1 MKQVRVVHVV
11 EALGG
16 GGLERVVATLVRHA
30 APRYAAEVLALAGE
44 GRVADELRASG
55 ATVRAL
61 ALRDYY
67 PRSVLRTARA
77 LVSARAELVHTHGHF
92 AGVAARLAARLVG
105 VGAVI
110 HHLHTSD
117 DSLKPRHRR
126 LERLLGAITQSV
138 VCCSDAVARHAAGD
152 LALPGRLLAVIHNGI
167 DPAPRVERAEALRL
181 LADPPGPVVGCVGSL
196 TPHKGQAVLLRAFAA
211 AVAHKVAAHPGAPAT
226 LVLVGDGGERRALEE
241 EAARLGV
248 GDRVRFT
255 GERADARRLLAGF
268 DLFVAPSI
276 GREGLSLATLEA
288 MDAGVPVVASRL
300 GGLIEV
306 VEEGCTGLL
315 VPAGDA
321 PALASAMT
329 SILARPDRGRAL
341 GAAGHRRV
349 EREFRA
355 AAMVARIES
364 LYEVALERNVR
375 AA

>member
-16 GGLERVVATLVRHA
+16 GGLERIVATLVRHA
-30 APRYAAEVLALAGE
+30 APRYAAQVLTLAGE
-44 GRVADELRASG
+44 GPVADELRASG

-77 LVSARAELVHTHGHF
+77 LVAARAELVHSHGHF

-105 VGAVI
+105 IGAVI

-126 LERLLGAITQSV
+126 LERLLGAFTRKV
-138 VCCSDAVARHAAGD
+138 VCCSDAVARHAARD
-152 LALPGRLLAVIHNGI
+152 LALPGRLIEVIRNGI
-167 DPAPRVERAEALRL
+167 DPAPRIERAEALRL
-181 LADPPGPVVGCVGSL
+181 LGDPPGPVVGCVGSL

-211 AVAHKVAAHPGAPAT
+211 AVAQPVAARPGTPAT

-241 EAARLGV
+241 QAAGLGV
-248 GDRVRFT
+248 GERVRFM

-268 DLFVAPSI
+268 DLFAAPSI

-300 GGLIEV
+300 DGLIEV
-306 VEEGCTGLL
+306 VDEGRTGLL
-315 VPAGDA
+315 VPEGDA
-321 PALASAMT
+321 AALAAAMT
-329 SILARPDRGRAL
+329 ATLARPDRGRAL
-341 GAAGHRRV
+341 GEEGQRRV

-355 AAMVARIES
+355 AAMVGRVES

>member
-16 GGLERVVATLVRHA
+16 GGLERIVATLVRHA
-30 APRYAAEVLALAGE
+30 APRYAAQVLALAGE
-44 GRVADELRASG
+44 GPVADELRASG

-77 LVSARAELVHTHGHF
+77 LVAARAELVHSHGHF
-92 AGVAARLAARLVG
+92 AGVAARLAARLIG

-126 LERLLGAITQSV
+126 LERLLGAITRNV
-138 VCCSDAVARHAAGD
+138 VCCSDAVARHAARD
-152 LALPGRLLAVIHNGI
+152 LALPARLLAVIRNGI

-181 LADPPGPVVGCVGSL
+181 LGDPPDPVVGCVGSL

-211 AVAHKVAAHPGAPAT
+211 AVARPVAARPGLPAT

-241 EAARLGV
+241 QASGLGV
-248 GDRVRFT
+248 GDRVRFM
-255 GERADARRLLAGF
+255 GARADARRLLSGF

-288 MDAGVPVVASRL
+288 MDAGIPVVASRL
-300 GGLIEV
+300 DGLIEV
-306 VEEGCTGLL
+306 VDDGRTGIL
-315 VPAGDA
+315 VPEGDA
-321 PALASAMT
+321 AALAAAMT
-329 SILARPDRGRAL
+329 ATLARSDRGRAL
-341 GAAGHRRV
+341 GEEGRRRV

-355 AAMVARIES
+355 AAMVARVES

>member
-11 EALGG
+11 EALGR
-16 GGLERVVATLVRHA
+16 GGLERIVATLVRHA

-44 GRVADELRASG
+44 GPVADELRASG

-67 PRSVLRTARA
+67 PRAVLRTARA
-77 LVSARAELVHTHGHF
+77 LVGARAELVHSHGHF

-126 LERLLGAITQSV
+126 LERLLGTITRSV
-138 VCCSDAVARHAAGD
+138 VCCSDAVARHAAED
-152 LALPGRLLAVIHNGI
+152 LGLPARLLAVVRNGI
-167 DPAPRVERAEALRL
+167 EPAPRIERAEALGL
-181 LADPPGPVVGCVGSL
+181 LGDPPGPVVGCVGSL

-211 AVAHKVAAHPGAPAT
+211 AVAPAAAHPGSPAT
-226 LVLVGDGGERRALEE
+226 LVLVGDGGERRALEDQ
-241 EAARLGV
+241 AAELGV
-248 GDRVRFT
+248 APRVRFT
-255 GERADARRLLAGF
+255 GARPEARRLLAGF

-300 GGLIEV
+300 GGLLEV
-306 VEEGCTGLL
+306 VDEGRTGLL
-315 VPAGDA
+315 VPEGDA
-321 PALASAMT
+321 AALASAMT

-341 GAAGHRRV
+341 GEEGHRRV
-349 EREFRA
+349 ERDFRA
-355 AAMVARIES
+355 AAMVGRIES
-364 LYEVALERNVR
+364 LYEVALERKVR